1 MICSISPMSPSE
13 QVLYVHLITQRKKNK
28 GRQNALVLQ
37 TFSISLSGDKAETAA
52 RTKLIRTDTLPFINL
67 SMILLAV
74 ILVPTSILIITV

>member
-52 RTKLIRTDTLPFINL
+52 RTKLIRTDTLPFTNL

-74 ILVPTSILIITV
+74 IPTSILIITV